1 MTEPVLQHGT
11 LLAIGDKGVLLKG
24 PSGSGKSDL
33 ALRTIMN
40 VVPAHFN
47 LSQPILVADDQVKI
61 ILNENLIWGE
71 APENLKGLI
80 EVRHLGIQKVP
91 FQTVTRINLVV
102 ELSNLSQIERL
113 PQFNNT
119 IELIKGPPLPLI
131 ALDPFEHS
139 AINKLLLAAQTIA
152 Q

>member
-1 MTEPVLQHGT
+1 MTDPVLQHGT

-33 ALRTIMN
+33 ALRTIMT
-40 VVPAHFN
+40 VIPKHFD

-61 ILNENLIWGE
+61 IMNENLIWGE
-71 APENLKGLI
+71 APDNLKGLI

-91 FQTVTRINLVV
+91 FQAITRINLVV
-102 ELSNLSQIERL
+102 ELNNLSQIERL
-113 PQFNNT
+113 PHLNNT
-119 IELIKGPPLPLI
+119 IELISGHPLPLI
-131 ALDPFEHS
+131 TLDPFELS
-139 AINKLLLAAQTIA
+139 AINKLLLAALTIA